1 MEFEITKETL
11 KDLDYIKNNI
21 VSKFK
26 NEVCDIAALGLALEA
41 IINMENDIKENSNAE

>member
-1 MEFEITKETL
+1 MEIKITKETL

-26 NEVCDIAALGLALEA
+26 NEVSDIVALDLAFEA
-41 IINMENDIKENSNAE
+41 IINMENDIKKNFAE

>member
-21 VSKFK
+21 ISKFK

-41 IINMENDIKENSNAE
+41 IINMENEIEEKLNAE

>member
-1 MEFEITKETL
+1 MEFEIAKETL

-26 NEVCDIAALGLALEA
+26 NEVCDIAALGLVLEA
-41 IINMENDIKENSNAE
+41 IINMENDIKENLNAE